1 MFFDYDIT
9 DSLFQFFQRGG
20 DVLYL
25 IFILGLVITFLM
37 FEKIWYLRYEHQ
49 SVIDT
54 IVEDWKKRTDKNSF
68 NSLAIREMMISNAAF
83 KINKNVDL
91 MKVCVMVAPLFG
103 LFGTIT
109 GMIEVFYLLAV
120 TGGGDAKAMAG
131 GVSKAIIPPMAGLAV
146 ALIGNFAQQYIRNT
160 TQRESDMLYDK
171 LVIE

>member
-1 MFFDYDIT
+1 
-9 DSLFQFFQRGG
+9 
-20 DVLYL
+20 
-25 IFILGLVITFLM
+25 
-37 FEKIWYLRYEHQ
+37 
-49 SVIDT
+49 
-54 IVEDWKKRTDKNSF
+54 
-68 NSLAIREMMISNAAF
+68 
-83 KINKNVDL
+83 

>member
-1 MFFDYDIT
+1 MFFVYDIT

-25 IFILGLVITFLM
+25 IFILGLVVAFLM

-54 IVEDWKKRTDKNSF
+54 IIVDWKKRKDKNSF

-91 MKVCVMVAPLFG
+91 MKVCVMVAPLFC
-103 LFGTIT
+103 
-109 GMIEVFYLLAV
+109 LL
-120 TGGGDAKAMAG
+120 T
-131 GVSKAIIPPMAGLAV
+131 L
-146 ALIGNFAQQYIRNT
+146 
-160 TQRESDMLYDK
+160 MLRRA
-171 LVIE
+171 

>member
-1 MFFDYDIT
+1 MFFFYDIT

-20 DVLYL
+20 DVLYF
-25 IFILGLVITFLM
+25 IFILGLVVAFLM

>member
-1 MFFDYDIT
+1 MFFFYDIT

-54 IVEDWKKRTDKNSF
+54 IIVDWKKRKDKNSF

-83 KINKNVDL
+83 KINKN
-91 MKVCVMVAPLFG
+91 MKSIIAYFACFFG
-103 LFGTIT
+103 PKFVI
-109 GMIEVFYLLAV
+109 
-120 TGGGDAKAMAG
+120 
-131 GVSKAIIPPMAGLAV
+131 
-146 ALIGNFAQQYIRNT
+146 
-160 TQRESDMLYDK
+160 K
-171 LVIE
+171 LRCYFK

>member
-1 MFFDYDIT
+1 MYFFYDLS

-25 IFILGLVITFLM
+25 IFLLGVVITFLM
-37 FEKIWYLRYEHQ
+37 FEKIWYLRFEHN
-49 SVIDT
+49 SVVAS
-54 IVEDWKKRTDKNSF
+54 IVDAWETRKEKTSF
-68 NSLAIREMMISNAAF
+68 NSLAVREMMISEATL

-91 MKVCVMVAPLFG
+91 MKVCVVVAPLFG

-146 ALIGNFAQQYIRNT
+146 ALIGNFAQQYIKNV

-171 LVIE
+171 LAIQ